1 MLWVIDVAVHSFFWN
16 IFVNGLHRFFLV
28 ENIVDHLHGSEDLH
42 VHKKRHPCF
51 GVRCLKYP
59 SKWQVC
65 SNTQK
70 KEEFT
75 ASLHH
80 HPPTHPPSHHHH
92 RLWKWCMRWPWTRGP
107 SCWTCHGGRRCW
119 GAPVSPGPL
128 CLVGWQVHRNA
139 TLENDENDSVSL
151 QASTD
156 IMISKDSF

>member
-70 KEEFT
+70 KKRNLQPACT
-75 ASLHH
+75 TT
-80 HPPTHPPSHHHH
+80 HPPTQPSPPPPVEVVYGLTMDPRSQLLNLSRRAALLGCSSFAWTIVPGWLTGSSKCHIGKW
-92 RLWKWCMRWPWTRGP
+92 WKR
-107 SCWTCHGGRRCW
+107 
-119 GAPVSPGPL
+119 
-128 CLVGWQVHRNA
+128 
-139 TLENDENDSVSL
+139 
-151 QASTD
+151 
-156 IMISKDSF
+156 

>member
-16 IFVNGLHRFFLV
+16 IFVNGLHRFFWLKISLIIYTGPRIYMCIKKGTHVLV
-28 ENIVDHLHGSEDLH
+28 SDAWSIQVNDKFVPIRQ
-42 VHKKRHPCF
+42 KKRGIYSQLAP
-51 GVRCLKYP
+51 
-59 SKWQVC
+59 
-65 SNTQK
+65 
-70 KEEFT
+70 
-75 ASLHH
+75 
-80 HPPTHPPSHHHH
+80 PPTHPPSHHHH
-92 RLWKWCMRWPWTRGP
+92 RLWKWCMGWPWTRGP